1 MIDIKGYDELDK
13 QISENKDKIMLLYFG
28 TSWCGPCQQLKD
40 KIKYQQ
46 DEIKDIYVLYI
57 DCDLEEN
64 EEISS
69 DYKVVSLP
77 TQIFVHLDKNRV
89 VNDHII
95 EGYDWIKLVMTYNK
109 IIENN
114 NN

>member
-1 MIDIKGYDELDK
+1 MIDIKGYDDLNN
-13 QISENKDKIMLLYFG
+13 QIFENKDKVLLLYFG

-40 KIKYQQ
+40 KIKHQQ
-46 DEIKDIYVLYI
+46 DEIKNICVLYI

-69 DYKVVSLP
+69 DYNISSLP

-89 VNDHII
+89 VNDDMI

-109 IIENN
+109 IIENKN
-114 NN
+114 N